1 VLNAEPFHRGLRFRH
16 NRGAECA
23 ASECSLMCKDLSY
36 NGYVKKVIDPQV
48 RLAYNARDFA
58 AVRRRGPGMRMDI
71 AVVDPAFAAEEERA
85 SAHVKVVPRGFNM
98 AAADGASAAS
108 SNPDGPSQQRARLAI
123 DGDSATAWVGDIKD
137 VQWWLE
143 VDLGRVQ
150 EMRSM
155 MLVWT
160 IGCAAGYTFSASTD
174 RKVRVSARGP
184 STHPCGVRC
193 RWWVVSLNSLVVR
206 QSRC

>member
-1 VLNAEPFHRGLRFRH
+1 
-16 NRGAECA
+16 
-23 ASECSLMCKDLSY
+23 M
-36 NGYVKKVIDPQV
+36 

-85 SAHVKVVPRGFNM
+85 SAHVKVVPRGLNM

-108 SNPDGPSQQRARLAI
+108 SNPDGSNPSQQSARLAI

-174 RKVRVSARGP
+174 RKVRAWLCVHKPLRWMCRLHPRTHTAVCMHSSA
-184 STHPCGVRC
+184 
-193 RWWVVSLNSLVVR
+193 VVSLDALARWLVVR
-206 QSRC
+206 RLR